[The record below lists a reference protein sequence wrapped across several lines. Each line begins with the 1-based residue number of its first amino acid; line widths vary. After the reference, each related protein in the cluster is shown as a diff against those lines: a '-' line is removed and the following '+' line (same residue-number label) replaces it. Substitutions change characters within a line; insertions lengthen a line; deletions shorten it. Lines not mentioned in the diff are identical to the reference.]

1 MNHLMDSTLA
11 TRTIEAI
18 ANAPDA
24 DAAMTAAVG
33 ILAREVPTY
42 HWVGIYLLVGNE
54 LVLGPFVGA
63 PSPHARIPL
72 GRGICGAAATEA
84 KTIIVDDVNSDPR
97 YLECSLETQ
106 SEIVVPIIH
115 GGMVLGEI
123 DIDSHERAAFGP
135 TDRDLLEEVAS
146 QLGVRLAARE
156 AGSR

>member
-1 MNHLMDSTLA
+1 MNHPFDPRLA
-11 TRTIEAI
+11 TRTVDRI
-18 ANAPDA
+18 AKAPDA
-24 DAAMTAAVG
+24 DAAMTAAVE

-42 HWVGIYLLVGNE
+42 NWVGIYLLVGNE

-63 PSPHARIPL
+63 PSPHTRIPV
-72 GRGICGAAATEA
+72 GRGICGAAAAEA
-84 KTIIVDDVNSDPR
+84 TTIIVDDVSSDPR
-97 YLECSLETQ
+97 YLECSLETR

-115 GGMVLGEI
+115 GGLVLGEI

-156 AGSR
+156 ANPR

>member
-18 ANAPDA
+18 ATAPDT

-42 HWVGIYLLVGNE
+42 NWVGIYLLVGNE

-63 PSPHARIPL
+63 PSPHMRIPL

-84 KTIIVDDVNSDPR
+84 TTIIVDDVKSDPR
-97 YLECSLETQ
+97 YLECRLETQ

-115 GGMVLGEI
+115 GGVVLGEI

-135 TDRDLLEEVAS
+135 TDRDLLEQVAS

>member
-18 ANAPDA
+18 ATAPDT

-42 HWVGIYLLVGNE
+42 NWVGIYLLVGNE

-63 PSPHARIPL
+63 PSPHTRIPL

-84 KTIIVDDVNSDPR
+84 TTIIVDDVNSDPR